1 MARAEEHRVETTD
14 INGTS
19 VTVTSY
25 RIEDRYHCH
34 VANVDPGATIARAEG
49 GTQQEAQQRAMEKA
63 AKRLRSNVARIE

>member
-19 VTVTSY
+19 VTITSY

-34 VANVDPGATIARAEG
+34 VANVDYEEISVVEMSISLDHGPNTCCAFFSE
-49 GTQQEAQQRAMEKA
+49 
-63 AKRLRSNVARIE
+63 